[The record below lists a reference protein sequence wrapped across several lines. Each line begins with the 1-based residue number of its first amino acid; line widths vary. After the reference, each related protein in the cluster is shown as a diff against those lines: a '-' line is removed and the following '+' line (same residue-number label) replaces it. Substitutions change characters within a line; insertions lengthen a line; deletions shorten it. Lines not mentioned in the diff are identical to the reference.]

1 MEQLELVRLLVEQL
15 RTFRR
20 KFKFLRIKGRKELKK
35 EYENFFDKS
44 EKLLKYCEKVKK
56 KQASC
61 SEIYHNEML
70 NIYEAFERFKSNT
83 NGYSALNTMSLDE
96 ISSQLRL
103 LEDLLNA
110 SDFYLNFAVIKILL
124 KGASEAEKAEVKRYV
139 DKGRILKDSPLT
151 LKLKEELSKLK
162 FVDNLPSFY
171 SALVGPSFL
180 GKTQTAFTL
189 SHLMDVFYVN
199 FTCMYHY
206 DGTIDQR
213 IYRALKP
220 LSSVIFEA
228 VCNDMDS
235 TENIRGHRGK
245 KIEPGSKFFNKHK
258 ADFKFQTLGLI
269 YTLLM
274 WKKYHEESFKNPEN
288 WFLSFADISHVV
300 FQPLTQATFKEKI
313 QSKSI
318 MSIFCIY

>member
-1 MEQLELVRLLVEQL
+1 MEQLELVRLLFEQL
-15 RTFRR
+15 RTFQD
-20 KFKFLRIKGRKELKK
+20 KFNFLRIKGRKKLKK
-35 EYENFFDKS
+35 EYEECFDKS

-70 NIYEAFERFKSNT
+70 NIYEAFERFKSST

-110 SDFYLNFAVIKILL
+110 SDFYLNFAVIEILL
-124 KGASEAEKAEVKRYV
+124 QGASEAEKAEVKRYV
-139 DKGRILKDSPLT
+139 DKGRILKDSTLT

-162 FVDNLPSFY
+162 FIDNLPSFY
-171 SALVGPSFL
+171 AALVGPSFL

-199 FTCMYHY
+199 FTCMYNY

-220 LSSVIFEA
+220 LSSLIFEA
-228 VCNDMDS
+228 VCNDMES
-235 TENIRGHRGK
+235 TENIRR
-245 KIEPGSKFFNKHK
+245 FFCKHK

-274 WKKYHEESFKNPEN
+274 WKKYNEESFKNPEN
-288 WFLSFADISHVV
+288 WFLSFTDISHVV
-300 FQPLTQATFKEKI
+300 FQPLTQAKFKEKI

-318 MSIFCIY
+318 MAIFCI